1 MKRFQTLLLLASI
14 ALVGMTG
21 CFGEA
26 GPKMVDVK
34 GTVTLDGTPVDDGQ
48 IYFRADDGSNTYA
61 APIQKGAYEA
71 SVSPGSK
78 KIEIIGYRDIP
89 GKFVE
94 VNPGEKSPAREMFIP
109 RKFNSES
116 TLSVTVA
123 EDKNEMKE
131 NFELKSKG

>member
-1 MKRFQTLLLLASI
+1 MIRFQALLI
-14 ALVGMTG
+14 VGTALVALTG
-21 CFGEA
+21 CGGPA
-26 GPKMVDVK
+26 GPKMVDVT
-34 GTVTLDGTPVDDGQ
+34 GTITLDGTPVDDGQ

-61 APIQKGAYEA
+61 APILKGAYEA
-71 SVSPGSK
+71 KVSPGSK

-89 GKFVE
+89 GKFIE

-123 EDKNEMKE
+123 EDKNEMEE